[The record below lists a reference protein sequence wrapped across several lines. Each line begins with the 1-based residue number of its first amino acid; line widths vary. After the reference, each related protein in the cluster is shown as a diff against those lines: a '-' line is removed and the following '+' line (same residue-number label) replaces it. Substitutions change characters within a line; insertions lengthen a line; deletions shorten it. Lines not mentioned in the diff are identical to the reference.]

1 MYNSDNMLTDR
12 QVQLLQAIISEYL
25 NTTEPVGSTVI
36 VKKYTLRCSPAT
48 VRNEM
53 AKLLDEGYLDMRHT
67 SSGRIPTPRAYR
79 FFLQEVMQ
87 EEEIPVLQEVA
98 VKQRL
103 WPYRFE
109 FEKML
114 RQAIISLAEMTN
126 LLAFGTYDEHVVHA
140 GAVNLLDNPE
150 FWDIEV
156 AKSALHLTDRYEL
169 LKKLFDKGTRSG
181 QAVAVLIGDD
191 LDNENL
197 RDVAAVF
204 TPYTVKNKSGYLG
217 IIGPARMNYSH
228 AIPAVKYTKRLVEEL
243 GETW

>member
-12 QVQLLQAIISEYL
+12 QIQLLEAIISEYL
-25 NTTEPVGSTVI
+25 QTTEPVGSTII
-36 VKKYTLRCSPAT
+36 VKKYSLKCSAAT

-53 AKLLDEGYLDMRHT
+53 ARLLEEGYLDMLHT

-79 FFLQEVMQ
+79 FFLQEVM
-87 EEEIPVLQEVA
+87 EEDEIPVLQEVA

-103 WPYRFE
+103 WPHRFE
-109 FEKML
+109 FEKMF
-114 RQAIISLAEMTN
+114 RQAIISLSEMAN

-150 FWDIEV
+150 FWDIQA

-169 LKKLFDKGTRSG
+169 LKKVFDRGSRSFHS
-181 QAVAVLIGDD
+181 VAVLIGED
-191 LDNENL
+191 LGQDNL
-197 RDVAAVF
+197 ADVAVAF
-204 TPYTVKNKSGYLG
+204 TPYQVKGKSGHVGVL
-217 IIGPARMNYSH
+217 GPARMNYSTV
-228 AIPAVKYTKRLVEEL
+228 IPAVKYSKKLLEDL